1 VQDDIKARIIGRDDT
16 MLRKLMLALCGV
28 LLVVATAGAG
38 QITWGTIDL
47 DGDTGFLGAGSDG
60 WLVILVTDTSAD
72 GIDDIWLSGDL
83 ASLVFFDTGTMNPG
97 DDADTGVS
105 DALSYQGKTGLAWGT
120 SFASTDGGTP
130 GWGDSVYTII
140 LNSDDL
146 ATATQYIVMDSSPTQ
161 LPSDDSDGSYTF
173 PEAAPYGSWQD
184 LNVVPE
190 PGTMGLMALGLAIVG
205 LRRRKS

>member
-1 VQDDIKARIIGRDDT
+1 
-16 MLRKLMLALCGV
+16 MLRKVMLALCGV

-38 QITWGTIDL
+38 QITWGTFDL
-47 DGDTGFLGAGSDG
+47 NGDPGLDSGSDT
-60 WLVILVTDTSAD
+60 WLVILVQDSNAD
-72 GIDDIWLSGDL
+72 GIDDIWLSADL
-83 ASLVFFDTGTMNPG
+83 ADLVFFDTGTMNPG

-105 DALSYQGKTGLAWGT
+105 DALSFQPKTGLAWGT

-140 LNSDDL
+140 LNSDAL
-146 ATATQYIVMDSSPTQ
+146 ATATQYLVMDSNPTQ
-161 LPSDDSDGSYTF
+161 LPGDDSDGGYTF
-173 PEAAPYGSWQD
+173 PEEAPYGSWQP